1 MPFMHTSTDL
11 QVIDLADSPESL
23 DDLLAVVGAQPISGA
38 QIHSGNPMTRDDA
51 KCMIHAQMSNPG
63 VGSFANA
70 NMLWV
75 SANGPSYPSSL
86 PAQGNDI
93 IDIVQQSADLDAF
106 KMIKELV
113 DGMWEDMASMDM
125 EIDAYVFGTR
135 APSRYIEDPDA
146 TAWTIVE
153 GSWTRM
159 HKKYLETIKELRA
172 TVLEGSFKIRQ
183 TSWFVPYIMEQ
194 VPSITPNT
202 RQFCKQFI
210 LKYENKLRATDKRYG
225 NTHTNDRFMKM
236 MLAANR
242 SDEVA
247 NIVTEMVDEL
257 MGTAFPNMYAVALY
271 RYIVDGSLN
280 GNKWGMSDR
289 IIFQGGKPGQTT
301 VMDLF
306 IQGVIDLS
314 INHTEVES

>member
-1 MPFMHTSTDL
+1 
-11 QVIDLADSPESL
+11 
-23 DDLLAVVGAQPISGA
+23 
-38 QIHSGNPMTRDDA
+38 MTRDDA

-183 TSWFVPYIMEQ
+183 TSWFVPYI
-194 VPSITPNT
+194 I
-202 RQFCKQFI
+202 
-210 LKYENKLRATDKRYG
+210 ENKLRATDKRYG

-314 INHTEVES
+314 ISHTEVES